1 MLWVVLALTAAAVA
15 SGQSAQV
22 QLGIID
28 NKQAQYI
35 ATVPSNPAVEL
46 SAEGAACIEA
56 SLLGLPCTSS
66 GASAQAGVSQEHQVL
81 TGQGLSISQEMDGF
95 AFLQAEHVLKTDIF
109 TRPEAILSLQVAGQ
123 TFGRSLL

>member
-28 NKQAQYI
+28 NKQAQFI
-35 ATVPSNPAVEL
+35 ATVASNPAVEL

-81 TGQGLSISQEMDGF
+81 T
-95 AFLQAEHVLKTDIF
+95 
-109 TRPEAILSLQVAGQ
+109 
-123 TFGRSLL
+123 